1 MSTKIR
7 KSPDTPSEFQLQPNE
22 EPIQHA
28 LGQVPTC
35 QKTRNLDQL
44 LGNPCAAEPVKEVVE
59 HKSSLEIVEEEVLV
73 DFNTE
78 KVPVEFSTETED
90 HSPQEKMTGKLDSFL
105 DGFLDGFGIVD
116 AVPADLNTEQHPRDC
131 KGPFPG
137 LTRAHNGLQLQNNNY
152 NFKSP
157 GICQEVRR
165 SAHSTKGVPPRRH
178 PPFREDIVLSTQ
190 CAQMLSS
197 DMFQP

>member
-1 MSTKIR
+1 M
-7 KSPDTPSEFQLQPNE
+7 
-22 EPIQHA
+22 
-28 LGQVPTC
+28 
-35 QKTRNLDQL
+35 
-44 LGNPCAAEPVKEVVE
+44 VE
-59 HKSSLEIVEEEVLV
+59 HRSSFEIVDEEVPA

-78 KVPVEFSTETED
+78 KVPAEFNTETED
-90 HSPQEKMTGKLDSFL
+90 HSPQERITGKLDSFL

-116 AVPADLNTEQHPRDC
+116 AVPADLNTEQDPHDC

-157 GICQEVRR
+157 GICQAVKR

-197 DMFQP
+197 EYVSTINMMEYGGKCVVLSSVYVSTINMMEYGRKCVVLNSV